1 MSGVAVTGVGL
12 VTALGV
18 GTEETWAGLV
28 AGRSG
33 VGTISAYDPSSLHTQ
48 LAAEIGGFDATQ
60 FADRRA
66 LRTMTRNDQLA
77 VAAATVAMRDAGLE
91 KFEDG
96 HHAGLFVG
104 SSKEASDPVPVL
116 EATLT
121 ARNPDGSTDMRRLGE
136 NASSLFYPLFYV
148 EGLQAASLFYIS
160 HAYGLMGANCYFA
173 GGAESS
179 AIAVGR
185 AFRAI
190 RRGEVDVALAGGWD
204 DGSFW
209 WNMVKYDTLG
219 ILTERN
225 DLGAGACRPWNVD
238 RDGAVLGEGGA
249 FLVLE
254 STEAA
259 RRRGA
264 TPYAEIT
271 GFGSAYDTYRLIT
284 PDPEGRSLSR
294 AIESALSE
302 AGSSP
307 AEIAYVA
314 AHGSGTKL
322 GDASEARALQRVF
335 GSNGGAATGSVKPAT
350 GHLLGGAGALNAAVA
365 ALAIARGAIPPTL
378 NLQSPD
384 PAFKLDW
391 VTGEARETEV
401 GQAVAVARGLEG
413 QNVALAMRAIP

>member
-1 MSGVAVTGVGL
+1 MTGVAVTGVGL

-48 LAAEIGGFDATQ
+48 LAAEIADFDATQ

-91 KFEDG
+91 KFEEG
-96 HHAGLFVG
+96 GRAGLFVG

-121 ARNPDGSTDMRRLGE
+121 ARNPDGSADMRRLGE

-173 GGAESS
+173 GGAEAS
-179 AIAVGR
+179 AIAIGR

-209 WNMVKYDTLG
+209 WNMVKYDGLG

-225 DLGAGACRPWNVD
+225 DLGAAACRPWD
-238 RDGAVLGEGGA
+238 AERDGSVLGEGGA

-254 STEAA
+254 PIEAA
-259 RRRGA
+259 RKRGA
-264 TPYAEIT
+264 NLYAEIA
-271 GFGSAYDTYRLIT
+271 GFGSAFDTYRLIT
-284 PDPEGRSLSR
+284 PDPGGHSLSR
-294 AIESALSE
+294 AIESALNE
-302 AGSSP
+302 AGTNA
-307 AEIAYVA
+307 AEVGYVA

-322 GDASEARALQRVF
+322 GDASEAQALKRVF
-335 GSNGGAATGSVKPAT
+335 GQNGGLAASSVKPAT

-365 ALAIARGAIPPTL
+365 ALAIARGTIPPTL
-378 NLQSPD
+378 NLQTPD
-384 PAFKLDW
+384 PACRLDW
-391 VTGEARETEV
+391 VPGEARETEV
-401 GQAVAVARGLEG
+401 RQAVAVARGFEG

>member
-18 GTEETWAGLV
+18 GTEETWAALLE
-28 AGRSG
+28 GRSG
-33 VGTISAYDPSSLHTQ
+33 VDTIRAYDPSSLHTQ
-48 LAAEIGGFDATQ
+48 LAAEIGDFDPQQ

-96 HHAGLFVG
+96 HRAGLFVG

-401 GQAVAVARGLEG
+401 GQALAVARGLEG

>member
-18 GTEETWAGLV
+18 GTEETWAALLE
-28 AGRSG
+28 GRSG
-33 VGTISAYDPSSLHTQ
+33 VDTIRAYDPSSLHTQ
-48 LAAEIGGFDATQ
+48 LAAEIGDFDPQQ

-96 HHAGLFVG
+96 HRAGLFVG

-173 GGAESS
+173 GGAEAS

-401 GQAVAVARGLEG
+401 GQALAVARGLEG